1 MQPLYLHW
9 HGKAELK
16 RILQVLQERG
26 YRNVSDLTMDYSF
39 PVIAID
45 RDRKIFSKAMQTC
58 FRRFCHD
65 AHLYRPHNAGNGLHR
80 L

>member
-1 MQPLYLHW
+1 MEMLVTKFSN
-9 HGKAELK
+9 GK
-16 RILQVLQERG
+16 
-26 YRNVSDLTMDYSF
+26 YRNEGELFKEVISSENVKLMGEMIALQDWYSL
-39 PVIAID
+39 
-45 RDRKIFSKAMQTC
+45 KMQTC

>member
-45 RDRKIFSKAMQTC
+45 RDRKIFSESHANVLSS
-58 FRRFCHD
+58 FLSRRPS
-65 AHLYRPHNAGNGLHR
+65 LSPS
-80 L
+80 

>member
-45 RDRKIFSKAMQTC
+45 RDRKIFSC
-58 FRRFCHD
+58 RFCHD